1 MIELQEGHRAIEL
14 KRDVL
19 ELHCFPRELC
29 ALRLSALRYKG
40 FQFRTPYLIFRA
52 GLSMVGSSHRPPSD
66 VWLRLRQKT
75 LETLMN
81 IFDLSGRAAIVTGGN
96 GGIGLG
102 IAQAL
107 AAAGCSV
114 SIWGRNAEKN
124 KNAAATMAG
133 CAGRIDSRICD
144 VADAASVKAA
154 MAATLETFGRVDGC
168 FANAGIGGGGRHAF
182 IDRTEEQ
189 WRTMFATNLDGVFH
203 VFQAAA
209 RHMTERAASGD
220 AFGRLV
226 ATSSLASLFGTAR
239 NEHYAATKAAINAL
253 VRALAV
259 ELARQGVTANA
270 ILPGWIKSDMTAGI
284 MANEKFVA
292 NVMPRIPMRRFG
304 EPADFGGIAVYLM
317 SGASS
322 YHTADC
328 FVIDGGY
335 TAF

>member
-1 MIELQEGHRAIEL
+1 M
-14 KRDVL
+14 
-19 ELHCFPRELC
+19 
-29 ALRLSALRYKG
+29 
-40 FQFRTPYLIFRA
+40 
-52 GLSMVGSSHRPPSD
+52 
-66 VWLRLRQKT
+66 T
-75 LETLMN
+75 L
-81 IFDLSGRAAIVTGGN
+81 FDLTGRVAVITGGN

-107 AAAGCSV
+107 ASAGCNV

-124 KNAAATMAG
+124 RLAAASMA
-133 CAGRIDSRICD
+133 AGPGKVDSHVCD
-144 VADAASVKAA
+144 VRSAASVKDA
-154 MAATLETFGRVDGC
+154 MKATLNHFGRVDGC
-168 FANAGIGGGGRHAF
+168 FANAGIGGGGRRAF
-182 IDRTEEQ
+182 IDRTEEE

-209 RHMTERAASGD
+209 RHMTERSEAGD

-226 ATSSLASLFGTAR
+226 ATSSLAALFGTAR

-253 VRALAV
+253 CRALAV
-259 ELARQGVTANA
+259 ELARHGVTANA

-284 MANEKFVA
+284 MGNEKFVA
-292 NVMPRIPMRRFG
+292 NVMPRIPVRRFG
-304 EPADFGGIAVYLM
+304 EPSDFGGIAVYLM
-317 SGASS
+317 SQASS